1 MMMVTTLTGSC
12 THMVLV
18 VLGFGSEHGRLYLF
32 EVLADKTLITNK
44 LTNTLTSA
52 FLHLQVQL
60 RHMVKHLETV
70 PDEKSFR
77 TYVS

>member
-1 MMMVTTLTGSC
+1 MMMVATLTGSC

-32 EVLADKTLITNK
+32 EVLADKTLTNK